1 MSKGVNKQS
10 VFVSKDEAKRMIDA
24 SPSETICVTI
34 INMETNSSSN
44 TERMKKLDGQALIDE
59 AKKVMYANHCMFG
72 SMQLTDVL
80 KEHHLLHCITF
91 AQGSPP
97 VSEGI

>member
-1 MSKGVNKQS
+1 MSKRTNRQS
-10 VFVSKDEAKRMIDA
+10 MFVSKDEAKRIIDA
-24 SPSETICVTI
+24 SPSDTICVTI

-44 TERMKKLDGQALIDE
+44 TEWMRKLDGQALIDE
-59 AKKVMYANHCMFG
+59 AKKVLYANHCMFG

-97 VSEGI
+97 SD

>member
-1 MSKGVNKQS
+1 MNKRVNKQS
-10 VFVSKDEAKRMIDA
+10 VFVSKDEAKKMIDA

-34 INMETNSSSN
+34 SN

-97 VSEGI
+97 MNESI